1 MANNNVEFEIQ
12 DCKLL
17 SAIFDINK
25 IFPPDTQINIA
36 INLVMDHTYNDAEST
51 LNLIM
56 SLNVT
61 GEEVGMNISI
71 KYGGVFKFKKKPEPE
86 EHLSKT
92 AEITCASILFP
103 FLRETV
109 ADLTRRAGLTPLL
122 LKPVNFISFYENGHP
137 PKKQPQKTK

>member
-1 MANNNVEFEIQ
+1 MANNNIEFEIQ

-17 SAIFDINK
+17 SAIFDVKK
-25 IFPPDTQINIA
+25 IFPPDTQINVS
-36 INLVMDHTYNDAEST
+36 INLDMNHAYNDTDNT

-56 SLNVT
+56 TLNIT
-61 GEEVGMNISI
+61 GEEVDMNISI
-71 KYGGVFKFKKKPEPE
+71 KYGGIFKFKNKPEPE

-122 LKPVNFISFYENGHP
+122 LNPINFISFYENGHL
-137 PKKQPQKTK
+137 PKKQPRKSK